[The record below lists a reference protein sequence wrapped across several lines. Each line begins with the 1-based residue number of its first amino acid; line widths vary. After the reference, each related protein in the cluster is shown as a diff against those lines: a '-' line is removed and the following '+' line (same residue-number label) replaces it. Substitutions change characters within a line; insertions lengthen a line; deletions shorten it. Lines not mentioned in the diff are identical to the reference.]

1 MSDHRAHMERS
12 YMCPVV
18 THMNPVR
25 DTNSEPGLL
34 VVVALETVFFVG
46 SMLR

>member
-1 MSDHRAHMERS
+1 M
-12 YMCPVV
+12 V

-34 VVVALETVFFVG
+34 VLWTPLLQKISFDKLVIIQQKVEHDT
-46 SMLR
+46 SSKIK